1 MFATLMAVHGAV
13 HVHGAVRHHL
23 PGMDGFISEQLLPA

>member
-1 MFATLMAVHGAV
+1 MFATLMA
-13 HVHGAVRHHL
+13 VHGAVRHHL